1 MFLLDDIFLW
11 PFRNVVDVLHSL
23 AVQEMYDPESVRS
36 DIKENQLLY
45 ELGELSEE
53 EYERRRAELE
63 AELEAAERARER
75 LSDKVVVQR

>member
-1 MFLLDDIFLW
+1 MFLLDDILLW
-11 PFRNVVDVLHSL
+11 PVTNVVDVLHSL
-23 AVQEMYDPESVRS
+23 AVQEMHDPESIQS

-45 ELGELSEE
+45 EIGERDEE
-53 EYERRRAELE
+53 EYERERARLE

>member
-1 MFLLDDIFLW
+1 
-11 PFRNVVDVLHSL
+11 
-23 AVQEMYDPESVRS
+23 MYDPEQVQS

-45 ELGELSEE
+45 ELGERSEA

>member
-1 MFLLDDIFLW
+1 MFILDDIFLW
-11 PFRNVVDVLHSL
+11 PIRNVVDVLHSL
-23 AVQEMYDPESVRS
+23 AVQEMYDPEQVQS

-45 ELGELSEE
+45 ELGERSEA